1 MIYMHLLVVST
12 PTEVTVD
19 LSNSFVQEFI
29 PNPFLIGGRYVRTY
43 LPGQFVGV
51 VSLAY
56 KCTHALTHLQK
67 V

>member
-43 LPGQFVGV
+43 FLG
-51 VSLAY
+51 SL
-56 KCTHALTHLQK
+56 LG
-67 V
+67 